1 MSLPGRLVILGHPV
15 AHALSPTFQNAAL
28 KHAGIPLTY
37 EAMDVTPARLAT
49 VAGLLRDV
57 RGAGNITVPH
67 KESFA
72 KLCGRLSPVAERTGA
87 VNTFWT
93 ADGVIVGDNTDVGGF
108 DAAIN
113 YHFGAPCDRLKVA
126 VLGAGGAA
134 AAVLAAVERW
144 AGASVALHGRSRARA
159 NALAARFNRIATAV
173 GSVAE
178 AVDGAELVV
187 NATPVGLHG
196 DDLPCNPAL
205 LGAKTD
211 AFDLTY
217 RLIETPW
224 VLSCRARGLRAAD
237 GLTMVVEQGA
247 LAFER
252 WFEMPADR
260 SVMYRAVGR
269 RR

>member
-15 AHALSPTFQNAAL
+15 AHAISPTFQNAAL
-28 KHAGIPLTY
+28 KSAGIPLTY
-37 EAMDVTPARLAT
+37 EALDVTPAQLAK
-49 VAGLLRDV
+49 VAGLLRDAN
-57 RGAGNITVPH
+57 GAGNVTVPH
-67 KESFA
+67 KEAFA

-93 ADGVIVGDNTDVGGF
+93 EEGMIVGDNTDVGGF

-113 YHFGAPCDRLKVA
+113 HHFGAPTDRMKVA
-126 VLGAGGAA
+126 LLGAGGAA
-134 AAVLAAVERW
+134 AAVLAACERW
-144 AGASVALHGRSRARA
+144 AGATVKIHGRSRARA
-159 NALAARFNRIATAV
+159 NALAARFDRIATAV

-178 AVDGAELVV
+178 AVEEAQLVV
-187 NATPVGLHG
+187 NATPIGLHG
-196 DDLPCNPAL
+196 DDLPCDPAL
-205 LGAKTD
+205 LGEKTD
-211 AFDLTY
+211 AYDLTY

-224 VLSCRARGLRAAD
+224 VLACRARGLRSAD

-247 LAFER
+247 LSFER

-260 SVMYRAVGR
+260 AVMYRAVGR